1 MANDDTTTSST
12 CPPPVERRR
21 RVQPSSPMAVL
32 TQLPALVVL
41 DRLPVPVLAVDLDGA
56 ITFANKAFAAL
67 LGYRLLELTALTFDQ
82 IFDGL
87 PPAPSA
93 VWAAHNQVEQ
103 VVTLKRADGFAVR
116 AKMSKSSL
124 LRADDSVTLTTFQDL
139 TDELWINGP

>member
-1 MANDDTTTSST
+1 
-12 CPPPVERRR
+12 
-21 RVQPSSPMAVL
+21 MAVL
-32 TQLPALVVL
+32 TQLPALVVF

-67 LGYRLLELTALTFDQ
+67 LCYRLLELTALTFDQ

-93 VWAAHNQVEQ
+93 VWAAHNQIEQ

-116 AKMSKSSL
+116 AKMSKSAL

-139 TDELWINGP
+139 TDENGPTVGSSGARRWTTKTSLSSRPGSAPPR